1 MFDVG
6 FWELAI
12 IAVIALIVIGPDRLP
27 RAARTAGLW
36 VGRARRIVADVKAD
50 IDREVR
56 ESELADLKTVEK
68 EIKSASS
75 SIKTAGKKLVEDSE
89 LSDIKS
95 SSKSF
100 VDSLDEELMTTKKA
114 VKLSEEDQT
123 ETAAKDNESAPENN
137 NGSEIKS

>member
-75 SIKTAGKKLVEDSE
+75 SIKTAGEKLVEDSE
-89 LSDIKS
+89 LSNIKS
-95 SSKSF
+95 TSKSL
-100 VDSLDEELMTTKKA
+100 VDSIDEELTATKKA
-114 VKLSEEDQT
+114 VKSSEEHQI
-123 ETAAKDNESAPENN
+123 ETAAKDNESAPRSNN
-137 NGSEIKS
+137 DSETKS

>member
-36 VGRARRIVADVKAD
+36 GGRARRIVADVKAD

-56 ESELADLKTVEK
+56 ESELADLKTVQK
-68 EIKSASS
+68 DIKSASS
-75 SIKTAGKKLVEDSE
+75 SIKAAGKKLVDDSE

-95 SSKSF
+95 ASENL
-100 VDSLDEELMTTKKA
+100 VESLDEELAATKK
-114 VKLSEEDQT
+114 VVVSSEEDQT
-123 ETAAKDNESAPENN
+123 KIAEKGNESELKTDNS
-137 NGSEIKS
+137 SEIKS

>member
-56 ESELADLKTVEK
+56 ESELADLKTVQK

-75 SIKTAGKKLVEDSE
+75 SIKVAGKKLVDDSE

-95 SSKSF
+95 ASESL
-100 VDSLDEELMTTKKA
+100 VESLDEELAATKK
-114 VKLSEEDQT
+114 VVTSSEEDQT
-123 ETAAKDNESAPENN
+123 KTAERGNESELKTDNS
-137 NGSEIKS
+137 SEIKS